1 MPKHSKV
8 LEIEITVQQF
18 LNACSPYELKELDLL
33 IQSPRYQRR
42 MNCTH
47 EVTDEVAP
55 MVELCRNCGTL
66 NPSKTIEVHEN

>member
-33 IQSPRYQRR
+33 IQSPRYQNK
-42 MNCTH
+42 MNCNH
-47 EVTDEVAP
+47 EVIDEVTP
-55 MVELCRNCGTL
+55 MVSECRNCGTL
-66 NPSKTIEVHEN
+66 NPLKLEDDED